1 MALNAI
7 RKKSQS
13 TLVVKNNM
21 AKINT
26 QNYSYAND
34 LNGELINV
42 SNAQRS
48 EQYFCP
54 ICGEQMTPH
63 MGKIRRWHFVH
74 KNVDNCSYESYL
86 HKLAKIKIRKAFLSS
101 VHFILS
107 YNAKAICSC
116 ECPFVGFPKCEGEKH
131 VEFDLRKY
139 YDSCKIEAS
148 YNLFI
153 ADLLLTSS
161 INPKLPPVLIE
172 IMVTHKCSENK
183 INDGVRIIEIPIQ
196 CEEEI
201 DEIANS
207 CKLSA
212 IRYNETNC
220 FLPNERRITLY
231 NFNKV
236 ESFDPKDDCFDKYE
250 DNFNRKDTIVFYL
263 NKQGYFRSFDCHCYE
278 VSSKLPKNVHYFI
291 TQIATPFKEIF
302 QEFSKRGVKI
312 RNCFLCR
319 FSKQD
324 YYGDRICVL
333 YKKHNLPR
341 KPSPYSATS
350 CIYYREDFEYKN
362 NCETN
367 EQSQL
372 KDPFDPNS
380 FNKFFYYI
388 CKEIL

>member
-1 MALNAI
+1 
-7 RKKSQS
+7 
-13 TLVVKNNM
+13 
-21 AKINT
+21 
-26 QNYSYAND
+26 
-34 LNGELINV
+34 
-42 SNAQRS
+42 
-48 EQYFCP
+48 
-54 ICGEQMTPH
+54 
-63 MGKIRRWHFVH
+63 
-74 KNVDNCSYESYL
+74 
-86 HKLAKIKIRKAFLSS
+86 
-101 VHFILS
+101 
-107 YNAKAICSC
+107 
-116 ECPFVGFPKCEGEKH
+116 
-131 VEFDLRKY
+131 
-139 YDSCKIEAS
+139 
-148 YNLFI
+148 
-153 ADLLLTSS
+153 
-161 INPKLPPVLIE
+161 
-172 IMVTHKCSENK
+172 MVTHKCTKEK

-201 DEIANS
+201 DKIANN
-207 CKLSA
+207 CNLSA
-212 IRYNETNC
+212 VRYNESTH
-220 FLPNERRITLY
+220 FSSNERNITLY

-236 ESFDPKDDCFDKYE
+236 ESFDPKDDCLDEIE
-250 DNFNRKDTIVFYL
+250 DCFNRKDTIVFYL